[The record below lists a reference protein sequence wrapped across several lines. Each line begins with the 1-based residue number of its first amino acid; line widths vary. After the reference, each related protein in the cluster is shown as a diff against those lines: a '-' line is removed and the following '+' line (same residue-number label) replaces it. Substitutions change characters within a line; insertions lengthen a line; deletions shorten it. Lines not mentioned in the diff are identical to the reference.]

1 MTSGKPRITR
11 KDKPRAKPFRF
22 GFLVHDVSR
31 LRRTLFDQEMKP
43 LGVTRSQW
51 SALAALSRHPDEG
64 VTQVELARLLEVG
77 KVTIGGLID
86 RLEATALIRRVP
98 DKIDRRVKRIFI
110 TDKGYDVI
118 ELMQVRG
125 HVQNEYIL
133 AGVSPEH
140 LAITLATLEQ
150 VRSNIRRKIGTA
162 LDLEIEDDDSSPAI
176 AD

>member
-118 ELMQVRG
+118 EMMQVRG

-133 AGVSPEH
+133 AGVSPEQ
-140 LAITLATLEQ
+140 LAVTLETLEQ

-162 LDLEIEDDDSSPAI
+162 VDLEIEDDDNSPAI